1 METKIIYDSSIDK
14 NLIKDL
20 KVSVI
25 GFGSQG
31 HAHALNLHDSG
42 VDVTVGLREDSE
54 SYSRLEE
61 YSEEG
66 KRRIGERR
74 QKGRSSRRRSR
85 TKRGAGKGA
94 CP

>member
-1 METKIIYDSSIDK
+1 METKIIYDSSIDQ

-31 HAHALNLHDSG
+31 HAHSLNLHDSG

-54 SYSRLEE
+54 SIL
-61 YSEEG
+61 
-66 KRRIGERR
+66 K
-74 QKGRSSRRRSR
+74 SSRNGFKS
-85 TKRGAGKGA
+85 
-94 CP
+94 